1 MGSGAAPNVRGTSS
15 AAYVASTASSSAPSP
30 GPIDG
35 WSFTCVGRREE
46 RREPRVRLGARTKDA
61 GGLERAG
68 GARGGRGA
76 TRARAKTRAKTCAAA
91 AGRARWVRA
100 TRTMARYAV
109 QRPRAWPARFSSRAE
124 ACEAQGCAANQVCG
138 RTRFFFLGAPGRGAS
153 RSWRRRAARSTT
165 SARLD
170 VRTGRRLAH
179 GGKAARD
186 RSSTSRARVSG
197 RASREPETHGSKT
210 RADDAPARSFEAS
223 PQISARAGRPR
234 LRDTW
239 TTSWIAFA
247 NERRARRHSTA
258 PRLPRTRMMSTLRT
272 FASAPAPASAPRVA
286 SRSRA
291 RIRARRPRSATPI
304 LISTSASPSA
314 SSRAL
319 AGVPTRRTAL

>member
-1 MGSGAAPNVRGTSS
+1 M
-15 AAYVASTASSSAPSP
+15 
-30 GPIDG
+30 
-35 WSFTCVGRREE
+35 
-46 RREPRVRLGARTKDA
+46 
-61 GGLERAG
+61 
-68 GARGGRGA
+68 
-76 TRARAKTRAKTCAAA
+76 
-91 AGRARWVRA
+91 RA

-186 RSSTSRARVSG
+186 RSRTSRARVSG

-223 PQISARAGRPR
+223 PEKISARAGRPR
-234 LRDTW
+234 LRTPQ
-239 TTSWIAFA
+239 TTSWIAFGT
-247 NERRARRHSTA
+247 ERRARRHSTA

-291 RIRARRPRSATPI
+291 HPSATPAFRDTNPH
-304 LISTSASPSA
+304 LHERVAFGVVARPRGRSDASDGA
-314 SSRAL
+314 VTTRA
-319 AGVPTRRTAL
+319 AGRGYGYGYGYGYGCGSG